1 MKTAIYYFSTTGNGI
16 DISTQLGKYLDADVY
31 SIKETSNIDNY
42 DRIILVSPV
51 YALGSTPPVD
61 EFISTLK
68 NDKEYYIV
76 LHYGGFLGNA
86 KNYFGEL
93 FKKQGLSVNNVYSVQ
108 MPVNFTIFITPPD
121 STINKILLNSKDTIK
136 NIATSIQQ
144 NETSTIKKNIFS
156 FFDSLHEK
164 AVTAWRDMKFDISEE
179 CDACGYCESICP
191 VNNISIIDNKPTF
204 NNKCICCLAC
214 YHRCPKMAINYK
226 DKTIGK
232 KRYFNPNV
240 DK

>member
-1 MKTAIYYFSTTGNGI
+1 MKTAIYYFSATGNGI
-16 DISTQLGKYLDADVY
+16 DIATQLGKYLDADVY
-31 SIKETSNIDNY
+31 SIKDTDKIDNY

-51 YALGSTPPVD
+51 YALGSNPPVD
-61 EFISTLK
+61 EFIKSLK
-68 NDKEYYIV
+68 NDKDYYVV

-86 KNYFGEL
+86 KNYFSEL
-93 FKKQGLSVNNVYSVQ
+93 FKKQGITVNNIYSVQ
-108 MPVNFTIFITPPD
+108 MPVNFTIFATP
-121 STINKILLNSKDTIK
+121 SQKVVNNILLKSRDTIK
-136 NIATSIQQ
+136 KIATSIQQ
-144 NETSTIKKNIFS
+144 NEISTIKKNIFS
-156 FFDSLHEK
+156 VLDSLHEK
-164 AVTAWRDMKFDISEE
+164 AVIAWRDMKFEVSED

-191 VNNISIIDNKPTF
+191 VNNIQMIEGKPTF

-214 YHRCPKMAINYK
+214 YHRCPKIAINYK